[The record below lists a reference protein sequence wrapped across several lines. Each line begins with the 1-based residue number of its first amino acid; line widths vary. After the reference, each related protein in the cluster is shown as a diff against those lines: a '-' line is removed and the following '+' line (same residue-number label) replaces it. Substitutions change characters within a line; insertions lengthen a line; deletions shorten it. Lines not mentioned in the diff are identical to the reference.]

1 MSTANIHPSA
11 LVHPSAKLGE
21 DAVVG
26 PFAVVGEDVVV
37 GARTRIE
44 PHAVIYDGVQM
55 GSENVVWPGAVLGA
69 FPQDLKFRGERTRVV
84 IGDGNQIREGVTI
97 HRGTEEGGGVTR
109 VGSGCLL
116 MAYSHVAHDG
126 RLADNVILGNNVLL
140 AGHIRIG
147 DCAYI
152 CGGTAM
158 HHYTTVGQYAYVGG
172 LTRIVHDVPPFLIV
186 EGNPS
191 EIRGVNA
198 VGLGRRGFSAEAIEA
213 LRKAYKVLFVRGLLR
228 SEAIA
233 EVASSDYCTPEVMI
247 LLEFL
252 RNTMEGKHGR
262 AQEANRS
269 H

>member
-1 MSTANIHPSA
+1 MAKANIHPTA
-11 LVHPSAKLGE
+11 VVHPSAKLGD
-21 DAVVG
+21 DAEIG
-26 PFAVVGEDVVV
+26 PFAVIGAGVVV
-37 GARTRIE
+37 GSATRVE
-44 PHAVIYDGVQM
+44 PHAVIYADVQL
-55 GSENVVWPGAVLGA
+55 GSQNVVWPGAVLGA
-69 FPQDLKFRGERTRVV
+69 APQDLKFRGERTRVV

-126 RLADNVILGNNVLL
+126 CIGDNVILGNNVLL

-158 HHYTTVGQYAYVGG
+158 HHFTTVGQYAYVGG

-191 EIRGVNA
+191 EMRGVNA
-198 VGLGRRGFSAEAIEA
+198 VGLSRRGFSAETIEA
-213 LRKAYKVLFVRGLLR
+213 LRKAYKVLYVRGMVR

-233 EVASSDYCTPEVMI
+233 EVASSDYCTAEVMI

-262 AQEANRS
+262 AQEATRS